1 MNDESPTRDKTMP
14 SLSLGKG
21 EVEFGGKRVLLTDVL
36 GGFYALKKTLSSE
49 VGFFEKEFMFK
60 AALEGAKEF
69 LSTVSDTELP
79 DDPKASME
87 LMLEIYRQR
96 GYGDFRIAEF
106 DAKSRM
112 AKIMCTNTT
121 EAWPFLESKDLQRGS
136 VCSYTSGIL
145 TWVSRRSIDRDASAE
160 SDVYVHESQCLAQG
174 RSECVFVVGPA
185 SDLRQEFQDFQA
197 PSISRSEHDL
207 RLNEE
212 ILSKNLELQAINLTL
227 ERQIRRRTEDL
238 WRSEANYKALM
249 NLVPEPIAIVL
260 PNGRLSSLNLAAANM
275 LGVDHTQETHDLT
288 TTSLLPDKA
297 TWDKIIWLLEKE
309 GQITGFELVL
319 VRPDGKKVHAKMSA
333 RFADLVPGRCVE
345 AVFKDISE
353 KKLMEQQI
361 QEARS
366 ESDFFNDLLSH
377 DIMNYTFSALHFLDS
392 MWKSK
397 TLTEENRKYL
407 GMVTK
412 DIQGAF
418 ELSTSIRDLSRLK
431 ALDGADTLV
440 KDLKILI
447 LESVDETKRL
457 FSDRTVK
464 INFEKDTEP
473 RFVKCNALT
482 TRIFTNL
489 LTNAVKF
496 DPSDEA
502 VVDVTVEG
510 VTEGTDKYWKV
521 SVADYGKGIPDEEK
535 ERIFDRFH
543 RLDASVKGTGL
554 GLYVARFIA
563 QTSGGRLLAENRV
576 KGDHTKGTRMV
587 VLLKKADEKEVAKQ
601 NRISLG
607 GH

>member
-1 MNDESPTRDKTMP
+1 MTEKPPSSSKTTP
-14 SLSLGKG
+14 RLSLENG
-21 EVEFGGKRVLLTDVL
+21 EASCGEKRVLLLDAR
-36 GGFYALKKTLSSE
+36 GGLYALKKTLGSE

-60 AALEGAKEF
+60 AALEGAKEC
-69 LSTVSDTELP
+69 LSSLQDSDLP
-79 DDPKASME
+79 EDPRSSME
-87 LMLEIYRQR
+87 TMLRHCEQR
-96 GYGDFRIAEF
+96 GYGYFRILEF
-106 DAKSRM
+106 DAGRKTARI
-112 AKIMCTNTT
+112 KCENTT
-121 EAWPFLESKDLQRGS
+121 EAWPFLENKDLQRDT
-136 VCSYTSGIL
+136 VCAYTSGML
-145 TWVSRRSIDRDASAE
+145 TWISRRTFDRQGPTE
-160 SDVYVHESQCLAQG
+160 SDIYTHESQCIAQG
-174 RSECVFVVGPA
+174 RNECIFEVGPA
-185 SDLRQEFQDFQA
+185 ADLRQRFEGFQA
-197 PSISRSEHDL
+197 QSTSSSEHDL

-260 PNGRLSSLNLAAANM
+260 PNGRLSSLNLAAATM
-275 LGVDHTQETHDLT
+275 LGVDHTQETPNMMV
-288 TTSLLPDKA
+288 TSLLPDKA
-297 TWDKIIWLLEKE
+297 TWDKVIWLLEKE

-366 ESDFFNDLLSH
+366 ESEFFNDLLSH
-377 DIMNYTFSALHFLDS
+377 DIMNYTFSALHFLDG

-397 TLTEENRKYL
+397 TLTEENRKQL

-440 KDLKILI
+440 KDLRILI
-447 LESVDETKRL
+447 LESVDETRRL

-473 RFVKCNALT
+473 RFVRCNALT

-496 DPSDEA
+496 SPGDEA
-502 VVDVTVEG
+502 VVDVTVEA

-535 ERIFDRFH
+535 EHIFDRFH

-576 KGDHTKGTRMV
+576 KGDHTKGARMV

-601 NRISLG
+601 NRISLSS
-607 GH
+607 H